1 MDEGLRLLSKEE
13 IEEKLKGF
21 PGWKFHD
28 DKISKQFEFKSFSDA
43 VEFINKLVPFC
54 NRIDHHP
61 DIHIYY
67 KKILFDL
74 QRFSVGGK
82 VTDRDFTVA
91 REIETLY
98 RDYSKTRS

>member
-1 MDEGLRLLSKEE
+1 MEEEQDLKPLTDKE
-13 IEEKLKGF
+13 ITEKLKDF
-21 PGWKFHD
+21 PGWNFHD

-43 VEFINKLVPFC
+43 VLFINKLTPFC
-54 NRIDHHP
+54 NKIDHHP

-82 VTDRDFTVA
+82 VMERDFTVA
-91 REIETLY
+91 REIERLY
-98 RDYSKTRS
+98 SESNS